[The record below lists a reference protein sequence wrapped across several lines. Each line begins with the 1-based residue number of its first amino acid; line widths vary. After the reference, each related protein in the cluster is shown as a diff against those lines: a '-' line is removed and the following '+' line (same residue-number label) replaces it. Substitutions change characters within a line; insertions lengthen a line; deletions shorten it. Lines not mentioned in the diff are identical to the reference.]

1 VSDACTTPIPFA
13 QLVDYWSD
21 DLADAEVERIDEHV
35 IACGRCAA
43 ESAAV
48 AGIVHAFRVA
58 IPPVVSAAHLREL
71 AARGLV
77 VEENPVGP
85 GDRKP
90 VVFPTGVDILLHRLY
105 GLELAAVTRVR
116 VIVRSESSG
125 EVMHEDLDAPFDR
138 DRGEVLIACQRH
150 FASMPPD
157 VLFEVHAQHGHG
169 ETTVVRY
176 AVPHV
181 FDAPGG

>member
-1 VSDACTTPIPFA
+1 MSDACTSPVPFA
-13 QLVDYWSD
+13 ELVDYWSD
-21 DLADAEVERIDEHV
+21 DLADADVERIDEHV
-35 IACGRCAA
+35 LACGRCAA

-48 AGIVHAFRVA
+48 ARIVQALRA
-58 IPPVVSAAHLREL
+58 MIPPVVSAAHLREL
-71 AARGLV
+71 ASRGLV

-90 VVFPTGVDILLHRLY
+90 VVFPTGVDILLHRLH
-105 GLELAAVTRVR
+105 GLDLAAAIRVR
-116 VIVRSESSG
+116 VVVRSESSG
-125 EVMHEDLDAPFDR
+125 EVMHEDPDAPFDR

-169 ETTVVRY
+169 EITVVHY

-181 FDAPGG
+181 LAPQG